1 MESANLF
8 DTAPAEVSS
17 QNQPNSRDSAPE
29 SLDLVIKNDWEDRP
43 YTVDELGKILREMY
57 GEAKELIVP
66 DTVKWMNRLLEPS
79 LTLVKLI
86 MLPQEFVP

>member
-1 MESANLF
+1 MLDWF
-8 DTAPAEVSS
+8 VDFLIGWFVFLVVSTI
-17 QNQPNSRDSAPE
+17 AIFW
-29 SLDLVIKNDWEDRP
+29 V
-43 YTVDELGKILREMY
+43 
-57 GEAKELIVP
+57 IVP

>member
-57 GEAKELIVP
+57 GEAKECWNPV
-66 DTVKWMNRLLEPS
+66 
-79 LTLVKLI
+79 
-86 MLPQEFVP
+86 

>member
-1 MESANLF
+1 MTEADKIAHARVYMEKLANGINPL
-8 DTAPAEVSS
+8 T
-17 QNQPNSRDSAPE
+17 NQVVPDA
-29 SLDLVIKNDWEDRP
+29 DLI
-43 YTVDELGKILREMY
+43 
-57 GEAKELIVP
+57 IVP